1 MKKFFKILFF
11 FTVLTACNYEPI
23 FSSKD
28 IGFSIS
34 NIKVINESYL
44 TRQIKRSLKEFQNL
58 NEGKIYTI
66 EFNVEKTDVIT
77 AKDSKGNAKSFKTKI
92 ICNLMVYENKRLVKS
107 KKIIENFTY
116 NNVSDKFKLT
126 KYKSNI
132 ENNLINR
139 IIEKIILELYS
150 L

>member
-11 FTVLTACNYEPI
+11 FTALTACNYEPI
-23 FSSKD
+23 FSSKE

-34 NIKVINESYL
+34 SIKVVNENNL

-58 NEGKIYTI
+58 NEGKIYNI
-66 EFNVEKTDVIT
+66 EISVQKIDEIT
-77 AKDSKGNAKSFKTKI
+77 AKDSKGNSKSFETKI
-92 ICNLMVYENKRLVKS
+92 ICNLMVYKNKRLVKS
-107 KKIIENFTY
+107 KKIIENFKY
-116 NNVSDKFKLT
+116 NNNSDKFKLR